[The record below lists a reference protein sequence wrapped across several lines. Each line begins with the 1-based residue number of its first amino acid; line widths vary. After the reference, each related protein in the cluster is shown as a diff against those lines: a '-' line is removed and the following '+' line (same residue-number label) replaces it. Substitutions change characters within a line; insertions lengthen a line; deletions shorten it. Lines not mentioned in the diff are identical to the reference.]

1 MNCLKKDIK
10 TYLILNS
17 LKAVFVVHHEHMLD
31 ISNKTGTD
39 MISGLI
45 SIVFLTQYM
54 NAISIILI
62 LIQAVKIHEP
72 QTNFKNKTILD
83 MHGTKQ
89 KTYRWLTARLQYLQ

>member
-31 ISNKTGTD
+31 IFNKTGTD

-45 SIVFLTQYM
+45 SIVFLTQYIY
-54 NAISIILI
+54 ALSIILI

-72 QTNFKNKTILD
+72 QTNFNKANLRDLKAATGL
-83 MHGTKQ
+83 
-89 KTYRWLTARLQYLQ
+89 